1 MANGIYQGTFGFF
14 MTVMLLFLLLAVS
27 AVLSSSVKPKTLKYY
42 NHGHRRACSTSPN
55 TQTLIYVGLKHFP
68 VAVEHLRAGPDVL
81 CSLMASIKSKAKEIT
96 ARNYNS
102 SAASGIAPL
111 TIEDP
116 RQLTLKELFSNAW
129 DRADYLVEEVLVEL
143 YNDYPDIDHINTLL
157 YDGMCT
163 VSLGLLH
170 VAVKTCNTTL
180 ISIFKRDYGNVIDY
194 NLRDSE
200 GISPAEL
207 ADLEEST
214 KVFKHLVQTF
224 PKIVHEPFMAH
235 ISLVHHAAHQN
246 RVDLIEFV
254 DQLDGAY
261 DFTKLYHDTY
271 GILTPLEI
279 ALKEQSF
286 DVARI
291 LIKKGAPIRSEILQI
306 IYTSFMDTVNLDSR
320 PILFLLAHC
329 GSTLMYFKNQEGM
342 DVMQLAIELRD
353 ERLVKD
359 LFDLGYSAD
368 LENLSNIT
376 SKGDIQNLIM
386 NRNK

>member
-1 MANGIYQGTFGFF
+1 
-14 MTVMLLFLLLAVS
+14 MTVMLLFLVLVVS

-42 NHGHRRACSTSPN
+42 NHGHRRTCSTSPN
-55 TQTLIYVGLKHFP
+55 TQTLISVGLKHLP
-68 VAVEHLRAGPDVL
+68 VSVEHLRAGTDTL
-81 CSLMASIKSKAKEIT
+81 CSLMASIKSKSKE
-96 ARNYNS
+96 NS
-102 SAASGIAPL
+102 ANNSLDNSGISPL
-111 TIEDP
+111 IIKDP
-116 RQLTLKELFSNAW
+116 RERTLQELFSNAW
-129 DRADYLVEEVLVEL
+129 DRTDYLVEEVLVEL
-143 YNDYPDIDHINTLL
+143 YDDYPDVDHINTLL

-163 VSLGLLH
+163 ASLGLLH
-170 VAVKTCNTTL
+170 VAVKTCNTNL

-224 PKIVHEPFMAH
+224 PKIIHEPFMSH

-254 DQLDGAY
+254 GQLGDAY
-261 DFTKLYHDTY
+261 DFTKLYYDSIR
-271 GILTPLEI
+271 ILTPLEI

-286 DVARI
+286 SVARI
-291 LIKKGAPIRSEILQI
+291 LIKKGAPFRSEILQI
-306 IYTSFMDTVNLDSR
+306 IYASFMDIINLDTR
-320 PILFLLAHC
+320 PILFLLAYYS
-329 GSTLMYFKNQEGM
+329 STLLYFKNQEGK

-359 LFDLGYSAD
+359 LYDLGYTGD
-368 LENLSNIT
+368 LENLSNNI
-376 SKGDIQNLIM
+376 
-386 NRNK
+386 